1 MKKRLVA
8 LGLTLC
14 MVCSSISM
22 TAFAREEPAVSLL
35 SSENEADRSM
45 LFNDGWKFLLGDPGG
60 AESKDF
66 DDTSWR
72 SLDLPHDWSIEF
84 DFNYNS
90 PATSECGYLDGGTGW
105 YRKTFV
111 LPESMKDKEISID
124 FGGIYMNSTTYV
136 NGKSVGNY
144 P

>member
-22 TAFAREEPAVSLL
+22 TAFAKEEPEPAVSLL
-35 SSENEADRSM
+35 SSENESDRSM

-84 DFNYNS
+84 DFDYNS
-90 PATSECGYLDGGTGW
+90 PATSECG
-105 YRKTFV
+105 
-111 LPESMKDKEISID
+111 
-124 FGGIYMNSTTYV
+124 
-136 NGKSVGNY
+136 
-144 P
+144 